1 MGGFYGCRFG
11 CGKQSDVDMVG
22 CVAPASVNDVVAGAI
37 LRARLGL
44 LRALFDVPFFFS
56 LWGDVVR
63 FLRRVARDDRVAVA
77 ATIAAAGEVVGGA

>member
-11 CGKQSDVDMVG
+11 RGKQSDVDMVG

-37 LRARLGL
+37 LRARVGL
-44 LRALFDVPFFFS
+44 LRALFDVPFFS

-63 FLRRVARDDRVAVA
+63 FLRRAARDDRVAVA
-77 ATIAAAGEVVGGA
+77 ATSAAAGEVVGGA